1 VRTFA
6 RDRDADVRAVDVSLD
21 AKGRARFTLRADG
34 EWAHVQLQLYGEHQV
49 ANALAAATVAIEA
62 GMSVPATAAAL
73 SLAVPASKWRMEV
86 IETPDGV
93 TLINDAYNANPD
105 SMAAG
110 LRALHTLG
118 AGRRCWAVLGPM
130 AELGDLGPEAHRG
143 VGRLVSALG
152 IDRAVVIGAAAAP
165 IAETAVGA
173 ATKVDVV
180 ADVTAAVALLR
191 ANVEPGD
198 VILVKA
204 SRSAGLERVADAL
217 TAGVVPA

>member
-1 VRTFA
+1 
-6 RDRDADVRAVDVSLD
+6 
-21 AKGRARFTLRADG
+21 
-34 EWAHVQLQLYGEHQV
+34 
-49 ANALAAATVAIEA
+49 
-62 GMSVPATAAAL
+62 
-73 SLAVPASKWRMEV
+73 
-86 IETPDGV
+86 
-93 TLINDAYNANPD
+93 
-105 SMAAG
+105 
-110 LRALHTLG
+110 
-118 AGRRCWAVLGPM
+118 M
-130 AELGDLGPEAHRG
+130 AELGDVGPEAHRD